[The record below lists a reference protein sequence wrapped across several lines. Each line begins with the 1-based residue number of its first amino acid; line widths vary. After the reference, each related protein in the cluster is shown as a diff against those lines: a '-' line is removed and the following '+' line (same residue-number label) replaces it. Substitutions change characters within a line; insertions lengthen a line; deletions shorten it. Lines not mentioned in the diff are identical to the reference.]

1 MGKVDVNFKRI
12 LNENSKFQKNAD
24 ARVQKKFNKSK
35 RKFLS
40 DFDNHP
46 ITKEIEDGPNA
57 KNSSNTLNGI
67 GNLFSFI
74 GFYNEK
80 NPIQELRSIL
90 LNNFSISKK
99 VSSDST
105 QFIIDYPTLNKVKKS
120 TPMPWENGNS
130 WVVNIEKGIS
140 GFSNYMYKKFINGRS
155 KEGLQSERKQRP
167 GNFKKTKYLTEII
180 DNFIKEITS

>member
-1 MGKVDVNFKRI
+1 MKKVDVNFKRI
-12 LNENSKFQKNAD
+12 INESSKFQKNAD
-24 ARVQKKFNKSK
+24 AKVQQKFNNSK
-35 RKFLS
+35 KKFLS

-57 KNSSNTLNGI
+57 KNSSSTLNGI

-74 GFYNEK
+74 GFYSEK
-80 NPIQELRSIL
+80 NPIQELRSTL
-90 LNNFSISKK
+90 STNFSISKK
-99 VSSDST
+99 ISSNST
-105 QFIIDYPTLNKVKKS
+105 KFIIDYPTLNKIKKV

-140 GFSNYMYKKFINGRS
+140 GFSNYMYKKFISGRS
-155 KEGLQSERKQRP
+155 KEGLQSEKKQRS